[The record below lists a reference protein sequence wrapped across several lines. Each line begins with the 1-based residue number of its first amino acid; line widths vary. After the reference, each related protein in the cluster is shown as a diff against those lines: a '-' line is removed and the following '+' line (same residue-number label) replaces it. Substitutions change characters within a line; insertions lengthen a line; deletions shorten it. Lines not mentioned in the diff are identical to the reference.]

1 MAVLQGPSLKQADLI
16 AQELGEA
23 PGDIERGVRDLRSM
37 LAASPYLP
45 DPENLGE
52 SHWSSLFSFWSLK
65 KYVRKNVFKIRGE
78 GIFFNN

>member
-1 MAVLQGPSLKQADLI
+1 MAVLQGPSRKQADLI

-45 DPENLGE
+45 EPENLGM
-52 SHWSSLFSFWSLK
+52 SDKKWLFTK
-65 KYVRKNVFKIRGE
+65 KQS
-78 GIFFNN
+78 IFIDLVAYRYL